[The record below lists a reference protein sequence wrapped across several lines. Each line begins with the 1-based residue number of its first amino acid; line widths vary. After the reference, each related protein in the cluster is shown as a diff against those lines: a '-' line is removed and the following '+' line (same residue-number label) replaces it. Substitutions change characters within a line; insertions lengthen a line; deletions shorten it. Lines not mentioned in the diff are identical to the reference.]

1 VLITAQRRDF
11 LGQFWDDLR
20 TGETGSDDRRP
31 TPVPGNN
38 RDAWLGQE
46 TGRSNHELSGKR
58 LTVGQRDPPQLGMP
72 VLPDAFDGG
81 VERRGRRTSY

>member
-1 VLITAQRRDF
+1 MKTRLFTP
-11 LGQFWDDLR
+11 G
-20 TGETGSDDRRP
+20 P

-46 TGRSNHELSGKR
+46 TGRSNHELSGKG

-81 VERRGRRTSY
+81 VEHVGGHDVDDVVVAVDCIPARATQ